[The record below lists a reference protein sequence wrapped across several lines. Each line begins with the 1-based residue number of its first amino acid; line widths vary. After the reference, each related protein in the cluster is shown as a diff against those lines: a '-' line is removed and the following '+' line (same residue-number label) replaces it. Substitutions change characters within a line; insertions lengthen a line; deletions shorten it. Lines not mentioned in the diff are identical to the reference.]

1 MKKIIKSNMNEERNA
16 FVSLIVGTII
26 LVVGLTAF
34 ASATESVDIGERVV
48 VVGFGEVK
56 EVLTEGFH
64 FVNPFYSTYS
74 FDVRNTKYE
83 TGAQAASQDLQR
95 VAISAVVNYTLN
107 ESSVAEVYKT
117 YGTNYIDRIFA
128 QNVQESIKSVSA
140 KYPATELV
148 TKRDDVKAEF
158 KARLQESMPAIV
170 TITDVAITN
179 VDFSDSF
186 DASVEAKVKAEQDAL
201 TAKNRLEQI
210 KFEADQRVAQAE
222 GEAKAIKA
230 QAEAITKAG
239 GKEYVQLKWIEKWS
253 GNLPN
258 YMLDGSNTLLLDLSK

>member
-1 MKKIIKSNMNEERNA
+1 MFEEDKSIVKI
-16 FVSLIVGTII
+16 VLGTVVVII
-26 LVVGLTAF
+26 GLLTF

-48 VVGFGEVK
+48 VVGYGEIK

-64 FVNPFYSTYS
+64 LVNPLYSTYS
-74 FDVRNTKYE
+74 FDIRNTKYE
-83 TGAQAASQDLQR
+83 TVANAASEDIQK
-95 VAISAVVNYTLN
+95 VAISVVVNYNLN
-107 ESSVAEVYKT
+107 EASVANVYKT

-148 TKRDDVKAEF
+148 TKRDEVKSDF
-158 KARLQESMPAIV
+158 KTRLQASMPDVV

-186 DASVEAKVKAEQDAL
+186 DASVEAKVKAEQEAL

-210 KFEADQRVAQAE
+210 KYEADQRVAQAE

-230 QAEAITKAG
+230 QAQAIQSQG
-239 GKEYVQLKWIEKWS
+239 GAEYVQLKAIEKWNGILPTQFIPNQS
-253 GNLPN
+253 VPFINL
-258 YMLDGSNTLLLDLSK
+258 K